1 MNEQAVALLR
11 CPVCDGGM
19 ARSGRVLACPSG
31 HAFDVAASGYV
42 NLLGGGGGRAA
53 GDTRDML
60 LARKR
65 FLDRGHYEPLG
76 ATVTQLVEEGIAR
89 AGPADE
95 RGLCGVEIG
104 SGTGHHLA
112 RVAEDLRAAG
122 VQLTWFGID
131 ASKEAARLAARDLAG
146 RDLSFVVADVWERVP
161 LASGSALAILCVLA
175 PRNPVEFERLL
186 HPAGVVVVAIP
197 ALDHL
202 AELRGTFDLLGIHPG
217 KEEALLRGLQRFEVT
232 RRVPLRF
239 RMHLAPP
246 DVEDLV
252 RMGPSARH
260 IAPETIARRAASA
273 AGDVTASFVTVALT
287 RRQR

>member
-1 MNEQAVALLR
+1 LNEQAVALLR

-19 ARSGRVLACPSG
+19 ARSGRVLACRSG

-65 FLDRGHYEPLG
+65 FLDRGHYGPLG

-95 RGLCGVEIG
+95 RG
-104 SGTGHHLA
+104 
-112 RVAEDLRAAG
+112 
-122 VQLTWFGID
+122 
-131 ASKEAARLAARDLAG
+131 
-146 RDLSFVVADVWERVP
+146 
-161 LASGSALAILCVLA
+161 
-175 PRNPVEFERLL
+175 
-186 HPAGVVVVAIP
+186 VVAIP

-217 KEEALLRGLQRFEVT
+217 KEEALLWGLQRFEVT

-239 RMHLAPP
+239 RMHLAAP